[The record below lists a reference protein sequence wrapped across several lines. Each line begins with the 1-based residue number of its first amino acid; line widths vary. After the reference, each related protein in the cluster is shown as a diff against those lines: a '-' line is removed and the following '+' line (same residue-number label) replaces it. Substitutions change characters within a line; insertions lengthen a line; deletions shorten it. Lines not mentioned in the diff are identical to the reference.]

1 MESTEESRSV
11 VDEKAVDATHS
22 ALCLR
27 LMQIFPVVF
36 RGLRRWQ
43 DRAAPDSLA
52 PLTPRHVALLQQLRG
67 GPVTVGN
74 LAATLGL
81 SMPTVSGVLA
91 DLDRAGYIA
100 RQHDPAD
107 RRRTFVTIAP
117 DQRCVIGAWLDGAAN
132 PVARVLDKLD
142 STEQAAFL
150 KAMDLLEAELR
161 SDGNGP
167 APCPSA

>member
-1 MESTEESRSV
+1 MH
-11 VDEKAVDATHS
+11 EKAGEGAHS
-22 ALCLR
+22 SLCLR

-43 DRAAPDSLA
+43 DRAAPDSPA
-52 PLTPRHVALLQQLRG
+52 PLTPRHIAMLQQLRG
-67 GPVTVGN
+67 GPVTVGS
-74 LAATLGL
+74 LAAVLGL
-81 SMPTVSGVLA
+81 SMPTVSGVIA

-100 RQHDPAD
+100 RQRDPAD

-117 DQRCVIGAWLDGAAN
+117 DQREVIAAWLDGAAN

-142 STEQAAFL
+142 PSEQAAFL

-161 SDGNGP
+161 SDDE
-167 APCPSA
+167 AA